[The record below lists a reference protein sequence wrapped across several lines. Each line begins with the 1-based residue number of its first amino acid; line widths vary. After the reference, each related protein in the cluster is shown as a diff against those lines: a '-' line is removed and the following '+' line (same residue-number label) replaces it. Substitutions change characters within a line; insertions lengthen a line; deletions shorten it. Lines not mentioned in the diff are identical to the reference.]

1 MQMNVKSI
9 QRTVQSYAD
18 ALPSG
23 SDLRRR
29 LPEWD
34 DVRERLPELPDVDDR
49 AVAKG
54 LGWVS
59 VAIGLAEILMPRR
72 IEKTMGLHD
81 GQTTGILRVL
91 GVREICHGI
100 DILSHRDPAPGI
112 RSRVAGDLLDGAL
125 LAVAATKSRRPG
137 GFLAICAM
145 ALPVVVLDLIYARKC
160 ADRECEE

>member
-1 MQMNVKSI
+1 MQMNMKSI
-9 QRTVQSYAD
+9 RRTVGSYAD
-18 ALPSG
+18 VLPTRSH
-23 SDLRRR
+23 RRH
-29 LPEWD
+29 LPEWG
-34 DVRERLPELPDVDDR
+34 DVREKLPDLPDVEDR

-59 VAIGLAEILMPRR
+59 IAIGLAEILMPRQ
-72 IEKTMGLHD
+72 IERTMGLRG
-81 GQTTGILRVL
+81 GQATGILRVL

-112 RSRVAGDLLDGAL
+112 KARVAGDLLDGAL
-125 LAVAATKSRRPG
+125 LAVAGTKSRRPG

-145 ALPVVVLDLIYARKC
+145 VLPVVVLDLIYANRC